1 MPNLGPGNDQH
12 VNTNPIPT
20 WVFTPTPNA
29 SSTVRFYNEGSNVVY
44 VGQSNVTPYNGL
56 PILPGNRPVEFQN
69 VLATLYACSNV
80 SPGTTSSTLTAVA
93 LSAGATS
100 FTVGTTTNFAVGTSL
115 IVGNT
120 GKGQE
125 VVTVAGTTATAVTIS
140 TGLLYDHAASVTV
153 STAVV
158 LPGQLRVT
166 AGVV

>member
-1 MPNLGPGNDQH
+1 MVNLGPGVDQH
-12 VNTNPIPT
+12 VNPSPIPT

-29 SSTVRFYNEGSNVVY
+29 PSSVRFYNEGSNVVY
-44 VGQSNVTPYNGL
+44 VGQLNVTPYNGF
-56 PILPGNRPVEFQN
+56 PIQPGNRPVEFQN
-69 VLATLYACSNV
+69 ANYTLYACSNV
-80 SPGTTSSTLTAVA
+80 APGTVSNTLTAVA
-93 LSAGATS
+93 LAAGATS
-100 FTVGTTTNFAVGTSL
+100 FTVGTTAGFAVGTSL

-125 VVTVAGTTATAVTIS
+125 VVTVAGTTATAVTVS

-158 LPGQLRVT
+158 YPGQLRVT

>member
-12 VNTNPIPT
+12 VNPNPIPT

-29 SSTVRFYNEGSNVVY
+29 PSSVRFYNEGSNVVY
-44 VGQSNVTPYNGL
+44 VGQLNVTPYNGL
-56 PILPGNRPVEFQN
+56 PIPPGNRPVEFQN
-69 VLATLYACSNV
+69 ANITLYACSNV
-80 SPGTTSSTLTAVA
+80 TPGTVSNTLTAVA
-93 LSAGATS
+93 LAAGATS
-100 FTVGTTTNFAVGTSL
+100 FTVGSTTGMAAGTTL
-115 IVGNT
+115 ILGNT

-125 VVTVAGTTATAVTIS
+125 VVTVAGTTATAVTVS

>member
-1 MPNLGPGNDQH
+1 MPNLGAGVDQV
-12 VNTNPIPT
+12 VNPTTIPN

-29 SSTVRFYNEGSNVVY
+29 PSTVRFFNLGSNVVW
-44 VGQSNVTPYNGL
+44 VGQSNVSPYNGF
-56 PILPGNRPVEFQN
+56 PIYPGNRPVEFQN
-69 VLATLYACSNV
+69 AASTLYACSNV
-80 SPGTTSSTLTAVA
+80 VPGTVSNTLTAVA

-100 FTVGTTTNFAVGTSL
+100 FTLGTTSGMPAGTTL
-115 IVGNT
+115 IIGNT

-125 VVTVAGTTATAVTIS
+125 LAVVAGTTATAVTVS

-158 LPGQLRVT
+158 QQGSLRVT